1 MAVREEKNKQI
12 KGIQT
17 GKEVKLPEN
26 MTFYIENP
34 KDAIRKLL
42 EYITE
47 FSKGAGYKIKGIP
60 WWSSRG
66 DSQLLLPRVWVQTLA
81 GELKSCKPNGAAK
94 KGINT
99 QKSLVFL
106 YINNKISE
114 REIKVTIPFLPPH
127 QRE

>member
-1 MAVREEKNKQI
+1 
-12 KGIQT
+12 
-17 GKEVKLPEN
+17 
-26 MTFYIENP
+26 MTLYIENP

-42 EYITE
+42 EHISE
-47 FSKGAGYKIKGIP
+47 FSKGVGYKIKGIP

-94 KGINT
+94 KRINT

-106 YINNKISE
+106 HINNKISE
-114 REIKVTIPFLPPH
+114 REIKVTIPLFFFNHIKKNKIPINKPT
-127 QRE
+127 